1 MDQQLERY
9 LNDHLAG
16 SSGAV
21 VMIQHF
27 IDTLEDQEARDFF
40 IKLKSSVESDRDLLK
55 RLLESAG
62 MGTSALLSATGNITA
77 RVGFLKLMWEGFEP
91 GRLGLFEGLEML
103 ALGVQGKRLLWLAL
117 QEISTWYPEW
127 SDVDFPQ
134 LELEAIAQRDGV
146 ERWRIE
152 AARDVLPCI
161 ERRAHGP
168 KSVV

>member
-21 VMIQHF
+21 LMIQHF
-27 IDTLEDQEARDFF
+27 VDTLEHPEARDFF
-40 IKLKSSVESDRDLLK
+40 KQLKADVESDRKLL
-55 RLLESAG
+55 RYLLETAG
-62 MGTSALLSATGNITA
+62 MSASAVLNVAGDLTA

-91 GRLGLFEGLEML
+91 GKLGLFEGLEML

-117 QEISTWYPEW
+117 QEISAWYPEW
-127 SDVDFPQ
+127 NDVDFSK

-146 ERWRIE
+146 EFWRIE

-161 ERRAHGP
+161 ERRARTLEN
-168 KSVV
+168 VV